1 MHHLTCGIS
10 SLLHSV
16 NVIVFTLLLVHL
28 ILRIS
33 PHHSQHIRYHH
44 LLLPRP
50 FTPDLKLISF
60 TNPFIHSLSL
70 SGSFWTVFTDLE
82 PVYRTVC
89 TGVCFSFFLYFLPAR
104 RYASASNSDRNVS
117 VRPSVRPSVCHTPVL
132 CQNEES

>member
-28 ILRIS
+28 ITASTFAITICL
-33 PHHSQHIRYHH
+33 
-44 LLLPRP
+44 RP
-50 FTPDLKLISF
+50 FTSDLKLISF

-117 VRPSVRPSVCHTPVL
+117 VRPSVGPSVCHTPVL